1 MLAFITAA
9 AWAQLPDGKDVPTAV
24 PIVLG
29 QTVEDAGSATV
40 TANRVYKITLARGQK
55 VTLTARFGQGVDNW
69 SFYLMRPAT
78 RTIFTDFN
86 QNAVAIT
93 YTRGNAALTHTVTIT
108 ESGVY
113 YIGVS
118 FYDASR
124 GNFTLRVDAEG
135 TPIAVPNPTRAGC
148 LNGKVESVTY
158 SLQFVAV
165 GLPDEVVIGGQ
176 RACATCQVKAPIYPD
191 LAARLD
197 TAMLAGASVEA
208 CYDSAGGIFQIK
220 LSK

>member
-1 MLAFITAA
+1 MKHLIFMLAFITAA

-93 YTRGNAALTHTVTIT
+93 YTRGNAALTQ
-108 ESGVY
+108 
-113 YIGVS
+113 VS
-118 FYDASR
+118 
-124 GNFTLRVDAEG
+124 VDALDYIFSARNE
-135 TPIAVPNPTRAGC
+135 
-148 LNGKVESVTY
+148 LFEK
-158 SLQFVAV
+158 LQ
-165 GLPDEVVIGGQ
+165 G
-176 RACATCQVKAPIYPD
+176 R
-191 LAARLD
+191 LA
-197 TAMLAGASVEA
+197 
-208 CYDSAGGIFQIK
+208 
-220 LSK
+220 